1 MRIPLLTA
9 ALMAASTLS
18 PAQSIDR
25 KQWTDMMSTA
35 LPTAFCTP
43 QSYFRQCFKISAQE
57 CEEVASSATRICLS
71 KHANDIPRV
80 LTVPQDGQRWGTIIG
95 QCAGNSVDATMLK
108 QRISNAKCNDPNQWK

>member
-18 PAQSIDR
+18 LAQSIDR

-71 KHANDIPRV
+71 KHGCDPAEA
-80 LTVPQDGQRWGTIIG
+80 THQQREMQRPDPMEVAAGTCG
-95 QCAGNSVDATMLK
+95 
-108 QRISNAKCNDPNQWK
+108 R